1 MTGRL
6 SADHPLA
13 ALYAGIDRYYSRKVN
28 IHGPTPAGVDWPCL
42 PTQELRFEQLLR
54 VCGLQTPFSLNDIGC
69 GYGALLAFLAKRHAQ
84 AERIDYLGVDLSAAM
99 VAQARLL
106 WHQRPQTEFLAAS
119 ASPRVADYS
128 VASGIFNVK
137 LDQPRALWES
147 FIARTLADMHRTS
160 RVCFAINFLAPL
172 AGGEAG
178 PPELYRAAPEH
189 WQRHCEQALGVRV
202 EVLQAYGLQDEY
214 TLLIRAPL
222 RRPRRPMAAGGT

>member
-54 VCGLQTPFSLNDIGC
+54 VCGLQPPFSLNDIGC
-69 GYGALLAFLAKRHAQ
+69 GYGALLAFLAKRHRHA
-84 AERIDYLGVDLSAAM
+84 ARIDYLGVDLSAAM
-99 VAQARLL
+99 VTEARLL
-106 WHQRPQTEFLAAS
+106 WRQRPMTEFLAANT
-119 ASPRVADYS
+119 SPRVADYS

-147 FIARTLADMHRTS
+147 FIVRTLADMHRNS
-160 RVCFAINFLAPL
+160 RAGFAVNFLAPL
-172 AGGEAG
+172 AGGGAG
-178 PPELYRAAPEH
+178 PPELYRVEPQH
-189 WQRHCEQALGVRV
+189 WQRHCEQALGARV
-202 EVLQAYGLQDEY
+202 EVLQGYGLPQEY
-214 TLLIRAPL
+214 TLVA
-222 RRPRRPMAAGGT
+222 RPPR

>member
-13 ALYAGIDRYYSRKVN
+13 ALYAGIDRYYSHKVN

-54 VCGLQTPFSLNDIGC
+54 VCGLQAPFSLDDIGC
-69 GYGALLAFLAKRHAQ
+69 GYGALLAFLAKQHQHA
-84 AERIDYLGVDLSAAM
+84 ARIDYLGVDLSATM

-106 WHQRPQTEFLAAS
+106 WRKRPMTNFLVAN
-119 ASPRVADYS
+119 ASPRLADYS

-137 LDQPRALWES
+137 LDQPRVLWEA
-147 FIARTLADMHRTS
+147 FIARTLADMRRNS
-160 RVCFAINFLAPL
+160 SVGFAVNFLAPL

-189 WQRHCEQALGVRV
+189 WQRHCEQALGATV
-202 EVLQAYGLQDEY
+202 ELLQAYGLQEEY
-214 TLLIRAPL
+214 TLLVRAP
-222 RRPRRPMAAGGT
+222 R